1 MKVEAIKAFTDKETL
16 EAVKVGAV
24 LDFDKD
30 RAEAAAARGLVK
42 ILPAPKK
49 ATKKAEKPA
58 EAEK

>member
-1 MKVEAIKAFTDKETL
+1 MKVEAIKAFIDKETR
-16 EAVKVGAV
+16 AYVRPGAV
-24 LDFDKD
+24 LEFDKD
-30 RAEAAAARGLVK
+30 RAESAEKCGLVK